1 MGSMKYKNFI
11 LLIKQGVNNITT
23 ARIST
28 INQET
33 QLLAFN
39 SFLSGINSG
48 NYLEKQQQQQ
58 KQQ

>member
-1 MGSMKYKNFI
+1 MGSMKYKNCI

-33 QLLAFN
+33 QLFAFN
-39 SFLSGINSG
+39 SFLS
-48 NYLEKQQQQQ
+48 
-58 KQQ
+58 